1 MRSAPSTRSEHQ
13 ERTCPL
19 PQTRKPYPNKVALT
33 GEDIST
39 NFGELRKAEVRR
51 ILFLGTPVNKGK
63 KKGRSPR
70 TFGNHPHSPGPVRR
84 ERGKR
89 NPGEWTACREI
100 VPFLYKWSSE

>member
-19 PQTRKPYPNKVALT
+19 PQTRKPYPNIVALT

-63 KKGRSPR
+63 RRGRAPALLAIIL
-70 TFGNHPHSPGPVRR
+70 THPAPYEGSAGRGTPANGRLA
-84 ERGKR
+84 ER
-89 NPGEWTACREI
+89 
-100 VPFLYKWSSE
+100 